1 MNVVTP
7 GFTAQKPK
15 KIALVRYQ
23 PDYFQAFSRALA
35 ASGFEVYWVNSHRS
49 QHVTLTTRLGVPV
62 SHSVDTTARFDPD
75 AVDAGT
81 CHAALAALESRRGPR
96 IYDIIL
102 MDRVLRRQPTDVAL
116 KYLHHL
122 QRVLTGYFSE
132 NAISLIT
139 SGRDTA
145 LSLISMLVGRQLGIP
160 WVAPTRL
167 RIPRE
172 LYAFSSSHETGDLIR
187 FRIAGERDRAWA
199 RDFLRRFRASAV
211 SPAIGKSARRFSD
224 VFRLLP
230 DHWRAF
236 RHELSA
242 SVDDRGNRY
251 ARHSVWR
258 LVAMYSARRRNM
270 LSYALF
276 RPYSAPGARAY
287 ALYALH
293 TQPES
298 SIDVA
303 GSYFSDQIALVT
315 FIARSLPVTHELY
328 VKVHPADM
336 DGKTL
341 AFYRTI
347 ARIPGVRLIDYG
359 ADSRRLVAGSDIV
372 FTLTGTIGYEAA
384 LLGKPVITFANNY
397 FNRFPGVHRCEAPP
411 QLPELI
417 STVLSNGD
425 SSNDDGRVVEVLAD
439 LRANAFEGE
448 VNRNYGVDTALLSEE
463 DLANLQV
470 AYETLYRTLVV
481 EPGHT
486 VEAAHS

>member
-1 MNVVTP
+1 MRVMASGV
-7 GFTAQKPK
+7 ALQQPK
-15 KIALVRYQ
+15 RIALVRYQ
-23 PDYFQAFSRALA
+23 PDYFQPFSSALA
-35 ASGFEVYWVNSHRS
+35 SCGFEVYWVNSHRS
-49 QHVTLTTRLGVPV
+49 QHVRLTTRSGVPE
-62 SHSVDTTARFDPD
+62 SHSVDTTARFNPN
-75 AVDAGT
+75 AVDMRT
-81 CHAALAALESRRGPR
+81 CRAALATLESSRGPR
-96 IYDIIL
+96 VHDIIL

-116 KYLHHL
+116 RYLHHL
-122 QRVLTGYFSE
+122 QRVLTDYFSD
-132 NAISLIT
+132 NSISLIS

-145 LSLISMLVGRQLGIP
+145 LSLMSMLVGRHLGIP
-160 WVAPTRL
+160 WVVPTRL

-187 FRIAGERDRAWA
+187 FRSAGERDRAWA
-199 RDFLRRFRASAV
+199 RDFLRTFRASAM
-211 SPAIGKSARRFSD
+211 SPAIGKSARGFGD
-224 VFRLLP
+224 VLRLLP

-236 RHELSA
+236 RQELSA
-242 SVDDRGNRY
+242 SLDDRGNRY
-251 ARHSVWR
+251 ARHSVGR
-258 LVAMYSARRRNM
+258 LIAMYAARRRNM
-270 LSYALF
+270 LSYTVF
-276 RPYSAPGARAY
+276 RPYSAPGAGPY
-287 ALYALH
+287 VLYALH

-341 AFYRTI
+341 AFYKTI

-359 ADSRRLVAGSDIV
+359 VDSRGLVAGADIV

-397 FNRFPGVHRCEAPP
+397 FNRFPGVYRCEAPP
-411 QLPELI
+411 TLRELI
-417 STVLSNGD
+417 SNVLSTQA
-425 SSNDDGRVVEVLAD
+425 SSSDDDRTVDVLAD

-448 VNRNYGVDTALLSEE
+448 VNRNYGVDSAPLSAE

-470 AYETLYRTLVV
+470 AYDTLYRALVV
-481 EPGHT
+481 QPGRT
-486 VEAAHS
+486 VEAARS

>member
-1 MNVVTP
+1 MNVVASAATV
-7 GFTAQKPK
+7 QKPRR
-15 KIALVRYQ
+15 IALVRYQ
-23 PDYFQAFSRALA
+23 PEYFEPFSRALA
-35 ASGFEVYWVNSHRS
+35 AGGFEVYWINSHRS
-49 QHVTLTTRLGVPV
+49 QHVTLTTRLGVPQ
-62 SHSVDTTARFDPD
+62 SHSLDTTAGFHPD
-75 AVDAGT
+75 AVDART
-81 CHAALAALESRRGPR
+81 CQAALTVLESSRGPR

-102 MDRVLRRQPTDVAL
+102 MDRFLRRQPTDVAL

-122 QRVLTGYFSE
+122 QRVLTDYFRE

-145 LSLISMLVGRQLGIP
+145 LSLLSMLLGRYLGIP

-172 LYAFSSSHETGDLIR
+172 LYAFSSSHEMGDLIR
-187 FRIAGERDRAWA
+187 FRTAGEPERAWA
-199 RDFLRRFRASAV
+199 RDFLRTFRASPV
-211 SPAIGKSARRFSD
+211 QPAIGKSARRFSD

-236 RHELSA
+236 RQELSA
-242 SVDDRGNRY
+242 STHDRDNRY
-251 ARHSVWR
+251 GRHPVWR
-258 LVAMYSARRRNM
+258 LVAMYMARRRNM
-270 LSYALF
+270 LSYTIF
-276 RPYSAPGARAY
+276 RPYSTPGAGRFV
-287 ALYALH
+287 LYALH

-303 GSYFSDQIALVT
+303 GSYFSDQIALIT

-341 AFYRTI
+341 GFYRTI

-359 ADSRRLVAGSDIV
+359 LDSRRLIAGADIV

-384 LLGKPVITFANNY
+384 LLGKPVIAFANNF
-397 FNRFPGVHRCEAPP
+397 FNRLPGVHRCEAPSRLP
-411 QLPELI
+411 QLI
-417 STVLSNGD
+417 STVLSDGA
-425 SSNDDGRVVEVLAD
+425 SAQDDAQLMEVLAD

-448 VNRNYGVDTALLSEE
+448 VNRNYGVDTAPLSEK
-463 DLANLQV
+463 DLATLRV

-481 EPGHT
+481 EVRDT
-486 VEAAHS
+486 VEAGRS